1 MMLRPNEAETVRQYT
16 MTFTKFPLI
25 AAMATVVALGACT
38 NPNGTILASSND
50 PNQRAKNGA
59 LIGAGAGAVI
69 GALSKGD
76 GNRDNGALKG
86 ALIGAAIGGGG
97 GAILDRQERDLR
109 ASLGN
114 GRVTITNT
122 GDRLIV
128 TLPQDILFATGSSA
142 VQSGLIGDLGAVA
155 ANLRSYPNSTVQVI
169 GHTDSDGEAAF
180 NQQLSESR
188 ANAVANVLLSNGV
201 GGARVQ
207 AIGRGES
214 QPVASNLNA
223 QGKSQN
229 RRVEIV
235 ILPTAG

>member
-1 MMLRPNEAETVRQYT
+1 
-16 MTFTKFPLI
+16 MTFIKFP
-25 AAMATVVALGACT
+25 AMAALVAVVALGACA
-38 NPNGTILASSND
+38 NPNGTILAQPND
-50 PNQRAKNGA
+50 PNQRLKNGA

-76 GNRDNGALKG
+76 GNRDQGALRGAIIGG
-86 ALIGAAIGGGG
+86 ALGAGA
-97 GAILDRQERDLR
+97 GAILDKQERDLR

-114 GRVTITNT
+114 QNVTINNT

-128 TLPQDILFATGSSA
+128 TLPQDILFASGSSA
-142 VQSGLIGDLGAVA
+142 VRPDLQRDLGAIA
-155 ANLRSYPNSTVQVI
+155 SNLQAYPNSTIQII

-188 ANAVANVLLSNGV
+188 ASAVSSVLINNGV
-201 GGARVQ
+201 PSSRIQ
-207 AIGRGES
+207 AFGRGES
-214 QPVASNLNA
+214 QPVASNLNP

-235 ILPTAG
+235 ILPNAV

>member
-1 MMLRPNEAETVRQYT
+1 
-16 MTFTKFPLI
+16 MTFVKFPMIVALT
-25 AAMATVVALGACT
+25 AVVGLGACT
-38 NPNGTILASSND
+38 NPSGSILAGEND

-69 GALSKGD
+69 GALSRGD
-76 GNRDNGALKG
+76 GNRDGGAVRG

-97 GAILDRQERDLR
+97 GAILDKQERDLR

-114 GRVTITNT
+114 NNVTINNT

-142 VQSGLIGDLGAVA
+142 VRPDLQRDLGAVA
-155 ANLRSYPNSTVQVI
+155 SNLQAYPNSTIQVI
-169 GHTDSDGEAAF
+169 GHTDSDGEAGF

-188 ANAVANVLLSNGV
+188 ANAVASVLLGNGISS
-201 GGARVQ
+201 GRVQ
-207 AIGRGES
+207 AFGRGES
-214 QPVASNLNA
+214 QPVSSNLNA
-223 QGKSQN
+223 QGKAQN

-235 ILPTAG
+235 ILPNAA

>member
-1 MMLRPNEAETVRQYT
+1 
-16 MTFTKFPLI
+16 MTILKFPAL

-38 NPNGTILASSND
+38 NPNGSILAPQGD
-50 PNQRAKNGA
+50 PNQRLKNGA

-76 GNRDNGALKG
+76 GNRDQGALKG
-86 ALIGAAIGGGG
+86 ALIGGALGAGA
-97 GAILDRQERDLR
+97 GAILDKQERDLR

-114 GRVTITNT
+114 DNVTINNT

-128 TLPQDILFATGSSA
+128 TLPQDILFTTGSSN
-142 VQSGLIGDLGAVA
+142 VRPDLQRDLGAVA
-155 ANLRSYPNSTVQVI
+155 GNLQAYPNSTIQII
-169 GHTDSDGEAAF
+169 GHTDSDGEASF

-188 ANAVANVLLSNGV
+188 ANAVSSVLINHGV
-201 GGARVQ
+201 SPARIQ
-207 AIGRGES
+207 AFGRGES
-214 QPVASNLNA
+214 QPVASNLNP

-235 ILPTAG
+235 ILPNAS

>member
-1 MMLRPNEAETVRQYT
+1 
-16 MTFTKFPLI
+16 MTILKFPAL

-38 NPNGTILASSND
+38 NPNGSILAPQGD
-50 PNQRAKNGA
+50 PNQRLKNGA

-76 GNRDNGALKG
+76 GNRDQGALKG
-86 ALIGAAIGGGG
+86 ALIGGALGAGA
-97 GAILDRQERDLR
+97 GAILDKQERDLR

-114 GRVTITNT
+114 DNVTINNT

-128 TLPQDILFATGSSA
+128 TLPQDILFTTGSSN
-142 VQSGLIGDLGAVA
+142 VRPDLQRDLGAVA
-155 ANLRSYPNSTVQVI
+155 GNLQAYPNSTIQII
-169 GHTDSDGEAAF
+169 GHTDSDGEASF

-188 ANAVANVLLSNGV
+188 ANAVSSVLINNGV
-201 GGARVQ
+201 SPARIQ
-207 AIGRGES
+207 AFGRGES
-214 QPVASNLNA
+214 QPVASNLNP

-235 ILPTAG
+235 ILPNAS